1 MGNKPDWVGKSYK
14 KGEILKMADGGDVQ
28 EAGEVNLNPYGFRHA
43 ERVSDP
49 VEVKG
54 KGYFGVMPSS
64 EGISTEISADNGEF
78 SYPMMVPGMS
88 EAELNILL
96 KGGKPTDAM
105 YDKAEAHARKRIAEG
120 KSPFAGKTELRMPPP
135 KD

>member
-1 MGNKPDWVGKSYK
+1 MGNKPDWVSQSFK
-14 KGEILKMADGGDVQ
+14 KGEILKLADGGDIQ
-28 EAGEVNLNPYGFRHA
+28 EAGDANLAPYGFRHA
-43 ERVSDP
+43 ERAGDP
-49 VEVKG
+49 IEVKG
-54 KGYFGVMPSS
+54 KGYFGAMKSS
-64 EGISTEISADNGEF
+64 DGISTEISSDNDEF

-96 KGGKPTDAM
+96 KGDKPTDAM
-105 YDKAEAHARKRIAEG
+105 YDKAEAHARKRMAEG